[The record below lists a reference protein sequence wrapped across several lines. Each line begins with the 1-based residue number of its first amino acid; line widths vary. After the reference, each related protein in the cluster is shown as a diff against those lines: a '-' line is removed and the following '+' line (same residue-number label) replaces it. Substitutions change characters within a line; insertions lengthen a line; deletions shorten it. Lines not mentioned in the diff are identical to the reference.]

1 MRNNDV
7 YDIRDCAL
15 TSASE
20 LSGLSKR
27 SHVRIHLVSSRG
39 IARLDAP
46 LCDHETRV
54 HRETRAAESLWDARL
69 DFRQDPL
76 RMMKKLVEM
85 GKETWRNREAVRTA
99 RHSSDLSRD
108 AFTHPE
114 DSSLRSRA
122 LARVGSERRDFVHPS
137 PHQLRARVR
146 MTSALLA
153 CAAPLLNVIRAHHRL
168 RRGAHLVSD
177 VAGAGN

>member
-39 IARLDAP
+39 IARLD
-46 LCDHETRV
+46 DHETRV

-114 DSSLRSRA
+114 DSSLRN
-122 LARVGSERRDFVHPS
+122 ARWLEKTR
-137 PHQLRARVR
+137 LRASLAASAARKGANDIGAAGVR
-146 MTSALLA
+146 RAVIKRHPCTSSATARRTLG
-153 CAAPLLNVIRAHHRL
+153 IRR
-168 RRGAHLVSD
+168 SWCW
-177 VAGAGN
+177 